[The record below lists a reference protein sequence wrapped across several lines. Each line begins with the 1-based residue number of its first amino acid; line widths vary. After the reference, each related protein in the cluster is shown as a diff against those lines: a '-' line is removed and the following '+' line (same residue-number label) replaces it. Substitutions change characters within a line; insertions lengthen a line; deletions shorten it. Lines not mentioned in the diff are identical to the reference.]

1 MENQASKL
9 VGKCSPGTLEVKEG
23 VVGGTIH
30 KRPYIDAEF
39 DQTLVDIIQDIS
51 IGKGWKGAEV
61 CINNCCTSF
70 NLCGDVRDAR
80 DLGLTLNTI
89 PRAT

>member
-9 VGKCSPGTLEVKEG
+9 VCKRSPGTLEVEEG

-39 DQTLVDIIQDIS
+39 NQTLVDIMQDIS

-70 NLCGDVRDAR
+70 NLCGNIRDAR
-80 DLGLTLNTI
+80 DLGLALSTT
-89 PRAT
+89 PRAM